1 MQKIRPDLAIGF
13 NIRELRVTRKLTQ
26 DMIVAKMQL
35 MGIYI
40 SRSSYAKIE
49 SNLMNIKVSELVA
62 LTSIF
67 HCEFNDFFVN
77 LNK

>member
-1 MQKIRPDLAIGF
+1 MQKIRPDLAIGS

-49 SNLMNIKVSELVA
+49 SNLMNIPISELVA
-62 LTSIF
+62 LKSIF

>member
-62 LTSIF
+62 LKSIF

>member
-13 NIRELRVTRKLTQ
+13 NIRELRITRKLTQ

-62 LTSIF
+62 LKSIF

>member
-62 LTSIF
+62 LKSIF
-67 HCEFNDFFVN
+67 HCEFFVN

>member
-40 SRSSYAKIE
+40 SRSK
-49 SNLMNIKVSELVA
+49 
-62 LTSIF
+62 
-67 HCEFNDFFVN
+67 
-77 LNK
+77 

>member
-49 SNLMNIKVSELVA
+49 SNL
-62 LTSIF
+62 
-67 HCEFNDFFVN
+67 HCEFYDFFVN

>member
-1 MQKIRPDLAIGF
+1 MQKIRPDLAIGS

-40 SRSSYAKIE
+40 SRGSYAKIE

-62 LTSIF
+62 LKSIF